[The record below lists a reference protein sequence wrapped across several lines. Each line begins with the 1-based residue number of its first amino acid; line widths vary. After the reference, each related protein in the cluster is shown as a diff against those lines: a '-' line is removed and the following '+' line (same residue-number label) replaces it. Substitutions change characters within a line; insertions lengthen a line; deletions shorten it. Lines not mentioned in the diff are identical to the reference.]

1 MVETIPMTDDDI
13 AWLSAYAKEV
23 QDTFATEFGAAEVRF
38 PHWRRPLA
46 RFTEAVDHVL
56 KDGRVYFSAV
66 DEAHNELCVASAI
79 LANENPH
86 IARLE
91 YEPPLQDCKKSI
103 DFRATAEDGS
113 LYYVDVKTIK
123 PVSKDRWDQYEKAWE
138 EKWLPDNVHIILEKE
153 WLGGEMWHSMFA
165 ARGRMLEYALELEAK
180 IAEAMLSAANT
191 RIVMMFC
198 GDGFYWHRSELEDF
212 VSFYCSGWHRADDPF
227 SNAELKYMAQ
237 KALAFDRTFTSFACM
252 SRPQG
257 IIRQRP
263 IRWNV
268 QPPPDAFA

>member
-1 MVETIPMTDDDI
+1 MTDDDI
-13 AWLSAYAKEV
+13 AWLNAYSKEV
-23 QDTFATEFGAAEVRF
+23 QDTFAAEFVAAEVRF
-38 PHWRRPLA
+38 SDWRRVLA

-66 DEAHNELCVASAI
+66 DEAQNELCVAGAI
-79 LANENPH
+79 LANSNPR
-86 IARLE
+86 IARLD

-103 DFRATAEDGS
+103 DFRAAAEDGS

-123 PVSKDRWDQYEKAWE
+123 PVSKDRWDQYEKARE
-138 EKWLPDNVHIILEKE
+138 EKWLPENLHVILEKE

-165 ARGRMLEYALELEAK
+165 ARGRMLEYTLELEAK
-180 IAEAMLSAANT
+180 IAEAKLSAANT

-198 GDGFYWHRSELEDF
+198 GEGFHWHRSELEDF
-212 VSFYCSGWHRADDPF
+212 VSFYCSGRHRADDPF

-237 KALAFDRTFTSFACM
+237 NTLAFDRTINSFACM

-257 IIRQRP
+257 IIRQRQ
-263 IRWNV
+263 IQWNV
-268 QPPPDAFA
+268 KPPSDAFA